1 MQTIELTITNGVGLH
16 ARPAAH
22 FVQTAAK
29 FRAKISVIKGDL
41 KVNAKSIIAV
51 LSLGAGK
58 GAKVTIEASGE
69 DEAEALAALKALV
82 ETGFGEA

>member
-16 ARPAAH
+16 ARPAAR